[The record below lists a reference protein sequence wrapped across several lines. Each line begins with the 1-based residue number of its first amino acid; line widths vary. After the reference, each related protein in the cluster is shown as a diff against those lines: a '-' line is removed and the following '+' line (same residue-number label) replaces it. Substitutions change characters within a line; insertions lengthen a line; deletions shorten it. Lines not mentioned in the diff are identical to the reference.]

1 MPVNSGKWIS
11 APLGWGD
18 SPARS
23 EHPGFF
29 FSGRA
34 GRAQLGVINPI
45 KPKINIYKLNP
56 KESKHSMDSR
66 SPGITQFEQRAGH
79 NLKKSRLA
87 QPRAGDNPAGKR
99 TAEGNKNINN
109 QSRKNPARHNCNEHN
124 PPLPRR
130 GKRRICLCES
140 AVSAQQKLL
149 LGPS

>member
-1 MPVNSGKWIS
+1 M
-11 APLGWGD
+11 
-18 SPARS
+18 
-23 EHPGFF
+23 
-29 FSGRA
+29 
-34 GRAQLGVINPI
+34 
-45 KPKINIYKLNP
+45 IYKLNP

-66 SPGITQFEQRAGH
+66 SPGITQFEERAGH
-79 NLKKSRLA
+79 NLKNSRLA

-109 QSRKNPARHNCNEHN
+109 QSRKNLARHNCNEHK

-149 LGPS
+149 LGLSWANERSFDTSLYISELTPFQNTKQASIAKSFIYSIKQMGFCGPRPN